1 MGVMRLLPALVFFA
15 LLGGGQ
21 ILFQP
26 DHAYAYCMC
35 DQTCPQEGIC
45 NCNPRCAVTDSYRS
59 KISNSSAIQVRNLSN
74 SLGFTNDNSEN
85 GVRSGATLVAISQE
99 FLKLQC
105 QRLKEL
111 LNWAVEYQE
120 GNSDFRQM
128 IPQ

>member
-1 MGVMRLLPALVFFA
+1 
-15 LLGGGQ
+15 
-21 ILFQP
+21 
-26 DHAYAYCMC
+26 
-35 DQTCPQEGIC
+35 
-45 NCNPRCAVTDSYRS
+45 VTDSYRS
-59 KISNSSAIQVRNLSN
+59 KISNSSAIQVRNLNN
-74 SLGFTNDNSEN
+74 SLGLTNDNSEN
-85 GVRSGATLVAISQE
+85 GVRSGVTLVAISQE